1 MGQITVPILGVW
13 ENPNDSTLS
22 TGVGAGPLL
31 THRSP
36 PLRTLLR
43 AGHPL
48 CSASGNTPSSVM
60 ASWLLFC
67 SWSLLSS
74 VDLD

>member
-36 PLRTLLR
+36 PPCTLLVTLC
-43 AGHPL
+43 ALPPETLPHP
-48 CSASGNTPSSVM
+48 
-60 ASWLLFC
+60 SWPRG
-67 SWSLLSS
+67 
-74 VDLD
+74 